1 MNQTENNI
9 VEVYIPNT
17 GFYGKFKYDKKQ
29 EELVE
34 INKDGECMCN
44 NCYMNFEMNWCF
56 RCNKSNICEDCEGYG
71 GDYGETEE
79 WVCNDCLPRCISCDK
94 KLYQR
99 DNKCCGVGRSD
110 DPQNSFQWEKPIL
123 GPKLKRQKR

>member
-1 MNQTENNI
+1 
-9 VEVYIPNT
+9 
-17 GFYGKFKYDKKQ
+17 
-29 EELVE
+29 
-34 INKDGECMCN
+34 
-44 NCYMNFEMNWCF
+44 MNFEMNWCF

-110 DPQNSFQWEKPIL
+110 DPQNSFQWEKPI
-123 GPKLKRQKR
+123 